1 MCLHLV
7 GKRSLLQGVKK
18 HLFFNARASF
28 TLTGDASYFFLGG
41 EYFSAKEYL
50 GNNQSVLKEIY
61 QHFGMRWPSPEK
73 TFTHSIAIRLEIV
86 PKDEDG
92 MLVNPSD
99 ILWEQVI
106 LMILYNRSC
115 VNVCLS
121 RKCLLSVFKGFCCF
135 SCL

>member
-50 GNNQSVLKEIY
+50 GNNQQVLKEIY
-61 QHFGMRWPSPEK
+61 QHFGMRWTSPETRAK
-73 TFTHSIAIRLEIV
+73 CYRKVREYVL
-86 PKDEDG
+86 
-92 MLVNPSD
+92 
-99 ILWEQVI
+99 ILIQ
-106 LMILYNRSC
+106 
-115 VNVCLS
+115 
-121 RKCLLSVFKGFCCF
+121 
-135 SCL
+135 